1 MKFYGQIDASSK
13 FSLESI
19 FNSWFALEYLARF
32 MSCDEKKAFVKNW
45 LNIIDVIAILPY
57 FLMLISGRGN
67 SSGFSSTL
75 KIFRI
80 TRIVRIF
87 KLSNYSRSLRI
98 LGMSHTQYLIYKDV
112 RLLKIK
118 KKVKYQIIFQLYG
131 FSILNHFKLQLSTI
145 RLPCWFNSQLSN
157 FQSRSASPS
166 LFSSLSRATKA
177 TSFTT

>member
-1 MKFYGQIDASSK
+1 MMEIARNSRSIISYSLWVCSFNSSKFYGQIDASK

-45 LNIIDVIAILPY
+45 LNIIDVIAIMPY

-98 LGMSHTQYLIYKDV
+98 LGMI
-112 RLLKIK
+112 
-118 KKVKYQIIFQLYG
+118 
-131 FSILNHFKLQLSTI
+131 
-145 RLPCWFNSQLSN
+145 
-157 FQSRSASPS
+157 
-166 LFSSLSRATKA
+166 
-177 TSFTT
+177 

>member
-1 MKFYGQIDASSK
+1 
-13 FSLESI
+13 
-19 FNSWFALEYLARF
+19 

-57 FLMLISGRGN
+57 FLMLISGSGN

-98 LGMSHTQYLIYKDV
+98 LGMI
-112 RLLKIK
+112 
-118 KKVKYQIIFQLYG
+118 QI
-131 FSILNHFKLQLSTI
+131 HF
-145 RLPCWFNSQLSN
+145 
-157 FQSRSASPS
+157 
-166 LFSSLSRATKA
+166 
-177 TSFTT
+177 